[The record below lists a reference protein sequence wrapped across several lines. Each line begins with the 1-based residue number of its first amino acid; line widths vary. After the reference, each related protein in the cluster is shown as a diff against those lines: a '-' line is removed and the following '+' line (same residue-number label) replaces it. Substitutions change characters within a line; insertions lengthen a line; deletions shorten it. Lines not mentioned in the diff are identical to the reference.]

1 LNSAKK
7 RSQKNN
13 MLIIFGVTL
22 MVVMGV
28 SSISPVF
35 PLIKEEF
42 NVTEQ
47 QVGLLITFFN
57 LPAIFLTPLF
67 GVLADRY
74 GRKKFM
80 VPLLFLFAV
89 SGVLSGLTTNF
100 NILLLLRA
108 INGAGASALGAL
120 NVTLMGDLF
129 RERERLKVIGYNETV
144 ANIGLAIYPL
154 IGGMLAIFGWQFPFF
169 LSVLAVPV
177 GIATLFLLEDSHQ
190 NDGENLKDY
199 FVDLFKVLKDL
210 RIIFIYIAGFSTF
223 FLFSGAY
230 SSYLP
235 FLSEYKF
242 GFPPWITGILMFFM
256 SFTAA
261 FAASQLVKLSDRYT
275 VKWLLAFSY
284 VFYAISLFL
293 LMVVRNFVGLMVAVI
308 IFGMGHGIN
317 IPSMHTL
324 TTEITSRKNRGAVI
338 SLREVF
344 FKLSGTVAP
353 LMMGFLYTL
362 NGIDA
367 VYLFS
372 AIYSLG
378 IFVLLFFS
386 FKKIF

>member
-1 LNSAKK
+1 
-7 RSQKNN
+7 

-80 VPLLFLFAV
+80 VPFLFLFAI

-169 LSVLAVPV
+169 C
-177 GIATLFLLEDSHQ
+177 
-190 NDGENLKDY
+190 
-199 FVDLFKVLKDL
+199 
-210 RIIFIYIAGFSTF
+210 
-223 FLFSGAY
+223 
-230 SSYLP
+230 P
-235 FLSEYKF
+235 F
-242 GFPPWITGILMFFM
+242 
-256 SFTAA
+256 
-261 FAASQLVKLSDRYT
+261 
-275 VKWLLAFSY
+275 
-284 VFYAISLFL
+284 
-293 LMVVRNFVGLMVAVI
+293 
-308 IFGMGHGIN
+308 
-317 IPSMHTL
+317 
-324 TTEITSRKNRGAVI
+324 
-338 SLREVF
+338 
-344 FKLSGTVAP
+344 
-353 LMMGFLYTL
+353 
-362 NGIDA
+362 
-367 VYLFS
+367 
-372 AIYSLG
+372 
-378 IFVLLFFS
+378 
-386 FKKIF
+386 